1 MVKVYL
7 VMPDLSR
14 AKIEALTRLS
24 HEQPVSILVSYST
37 IIMKPVTLE
46 RLRELRRRAYSL
58 EVMLDSGAYHMAR
71 LGLEI
76 SVASYADFALKHQN
90 LFDVVVAPD
99 VPGDCEATLR
109 RTLEFKRL
117 YRGPLLPVVQGRTV
131 EEYIYCYTRL
141 QEAGLVDGALGVG
154 GLDGERRKQ
163 GFLGSLLAQ
172 LCTNS
177 AKLHLFGVG
186 ARLYKALTSRYGYC
200 IASIDT
206 GAWQAEIYYR
216 RRTELK
222 ADSDVTELEYKAMKR
237 YLERFS
243 QPPKELPRITAQLQS
258 STLYKAGTPNPH

>member
-1 MVKVYL
+1 LGCSMVKVYL
-7 VMPDLSR
+7 VMPDLSW
-14 AKIEALTRLS
+14 AKVEALARLS
-24 HEQPVSILVSYST
+24 REQPVSILVSYST

-76 SVASYADFALKHQN
+76 SVAGYANFVSKHLN

-117 YRGPLLPVVQGRTV
+117 YGGPLFPVVQGRSLD
-131 EEYIYCYTRL
+131 EYVSCYHDIS
-141 QEAGLVDGALGVG
+141 EAELIDGALGVG
-154 GLDGERRKQ
+154 GLDGSRRRVD
-163 GFLGSLLAQ
+163 FLESLLAE
-172 LCTNS
+172 LCIDTT
-177 AKLHLFGVG
+177 KLHLFGVG
-186 ARLYKALTSRYGYC
+186 ARLYKALASRYGDC

-222 ADSDVTELEYKAMKR
+222 VNGDVAELEYKAMKR
-237 YLERFS
+237 YLERF
-243 QPPKELPRITAQLQS
+243 L
-258 STLYKAGTPNPH
+258 